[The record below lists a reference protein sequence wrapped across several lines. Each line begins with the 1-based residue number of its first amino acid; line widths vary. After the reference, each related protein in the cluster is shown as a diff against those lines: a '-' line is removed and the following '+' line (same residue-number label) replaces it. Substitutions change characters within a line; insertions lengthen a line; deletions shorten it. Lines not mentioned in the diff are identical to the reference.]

1 MAVFRVERTNNY
13 TVMSNYHL
21 RDKTISFKAKGLLS
35 MMLSLPE
42 DWDYT
47 LAGLARISLEGK
59 DAVRAAVVELEK
71 AGYIHRSHTTDKAG
85 KFGANEYIIREYPAS
100 HEPLPEGPSSAQP
113 LSENPTTENPSTVST
128 LPGLTTQINKDPVKK
143 EKVNT
148 DSVSTE
154 SFPFP
159 SAPFTPPTTVPAQ
172 PPEAKGRR
180 DHRNSGMSLGEM
192 DAYRGLI
199 RENIGY
205 DDFVR
210 ERPYDSGQLDEMVE
224 LMVEAV
230 CSKKKNVRV
239 AGNDFPQAVV
249 KSRLLKLDQE
259 HIRFVFDCLRENTT
273 HVRNMKQY
281 LLTVLYNA
289 PATIENHYAAQVNH
303 DLYGGEAA

>member
-1 MAVFRVERTNNY
+1 MAVFRVERTQNY

-35 MMLSLPE
+35 LMLSLPE

-47 LAGLARISLEGK
+47 LAGLTRISLEGK
-59 DAVRAAVVELEK
+59 DAIRAAVVELEK
-71 AGYIHRSHTTDKAG
+71 AGYVTRSRVR
-85 KFGANEYIIREYPAS
+85 NEKGHLQGTEYVIRERPVF
-100 HEPLPEGPSSAQP
+100 SAQP
-113 LSENPTTENPSTVST
+113 ALEEPASENPTLED
-128 LPGLTTQINKDPVKK
+128 TTQLNKDKNK
-143 EKVNT
+143 IT
-148 DSVSTE
+148 DSQITE

-159 SAPFTPPTTVPAQ
+159 SSLPAATAPTTAQ
-172 PPEAKGRR
+172 QPEAKERNRSRR
-180 DHRNSGMSLGEM
+180 GSMSKGEM
-192 DAYRGLI
+192 DTYRGLI

-205 DDFVR
+205 DDYVR
-210 ERPYDSGQLDEMVE
+210 EHPYDAAQLDEMVE
-224 LMVEAV
+224 LMVETV
-230 CSKKKNVRV
+230 CSKKKNIRV

-249 KSRLLKLDQE
+249 KSRLLKLDGE

-273 HVRNMKQY
+273 QVRNMKQY

>member
-21 RDKTISFKAKGLLS
+21 RDKTLSLKAKGLLS
-35 MMLSLPE
+35 LMLSLPE
-42 DWDYT
+42 TWDYT

-59 DAVRAAVVELEK
+59 DAIRAAVVELEK
-71 AGYIHRSHTTDKAG
+71 AGYVTRSRVR
-85 KFGANEYIIREYPAS
+85 NEKGHLQGTEYVIRERPVF
-100 HEPLPEGPSSAQP
+100 SAQP
-113 LSENPTTENPSTVST
+113 ALEEPASENPTLED
-128 LPGLTTQINKDPVKK
+128 TTQLNKDKNK
-143 EKVNT
+143 IT
-148 DSVSTE
+148 DSQITE

-159 SAPFTPPTTVPAQ
+159 SSLPAATAPTTAQ
-172 PPEAKGRR
+172 QPEAKERNRSRR
-180 DHRNSGMSLGEM
+180 GSMSKGEM
-192 DAYRGLI
+192 DTYRGLI

-210 ERPYDSGQLDEMVE
+210 EHPYDAAQLDEMVE

-230 CSKKKNVRV
+230 CSKKKNIRV

-249 KSRLLKLDQE
+249 KSRLLKLDGE

-273 HVRNMKQY
+273 QVRNMKQY